1 MKQTLTCILA
11 LMSYLSLAQDTV
23 RTHQRSVTKKTYS
36 SDRTVLMVEAYKTTE
51 RAFGLFK
58 PEQISMRDERPMH
71 ERGDTL
77 VLTIRVKD
85 KNHPALLYFQ
95 NKAKILYKDK
105 FFPHGTIPE
114 INSARVSELEYHS
127 FEGSGED
134 FLEVKLFGEEYIPSK
149 PSVFRTETETSTTK
163 YFDLDGN
170 LYTADEFRKLTF
182 KPGKLISRG
191 MIRGKEAVSKYGDS
205 KYADGVAQ
213 YSRKK

>member
-1 MKQTLTCILA
+1 MKQTLIYIFVLI
-11 LMSYLSLAQDTV
+11 SYMGLAQDTV
-23 RTHQRSVTKKTYS
+23 RTQQRSVSKKTYG
-36 SDRTVLMVEAYKTTE
+36 SDRTVLIVEGYKTTE

-58 PEQISMRDERPMH
+58 PEQITIRDERPMH

-95 NKAKILYKDK
+95 NKAKILYMDK

-149 PSVFRTETETSTTK
+149 PSVFRTEAETSTTK
-163 YFDLDGN
+163 YYDLDGN

-182 KPGKLISRG
+182 KPGELISKG
-191 MIRGKEAVSKYGDS
+191 MIRGKEAVSKYGDN